1 MNSSFQAI
9 FFNLFHPSLSSLM
22 NIKLLEVFEGKFF
35 TLIHM
40 KLIEDRNDAFKWFLV
55 SINLHGDLKKNW
67 SNHFDELLFFYKIGK
82 NQKWKKYAFCV
93 ITFWLM
99 EIQTHSALQND
110 CLNLSFVK
118 GIYVKGGKMARIGR
132 KIVIYESQILRNS
145 L

>member
-67 SNHFDELLFFYKIGK
+67 SNHFDELFFFYKIGK
-82 NQKWKKYAFCV
+82 IQKWKKYAFCV

-118 GIYVKGGKMARIGR
+118 GFYVKGGKMLELVV
-132 KIVIYESQILRNS
+132 K
-145 L
+145 

>member
-82 NQKWKKYAFCV
+82 SQKWKKYAFCV

-118 GIYVKGGKMARIGR
+118 GIYVKGGKMLELVV
-132 KIVIYESQILRNS
+132 K
-145 L
+145 